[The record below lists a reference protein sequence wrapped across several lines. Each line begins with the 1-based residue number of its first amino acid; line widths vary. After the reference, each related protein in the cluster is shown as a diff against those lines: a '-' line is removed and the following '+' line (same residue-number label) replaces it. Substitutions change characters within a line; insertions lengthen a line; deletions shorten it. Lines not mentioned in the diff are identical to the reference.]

1 MDTEEQIDQNNF
13 GKLTF
18 LKTLVLSVALLSFT
32 TASAQQTQTPLDH
45 LAFEQSTYNTAI
57 GVRAAEPG
65 ALTLK
70 HFFNDQV
77 ALEGILGVWN
87 HGFRATLLLEKHVP
101 TAKVSGLSWYYGAG
115 AHLSYYDHD
124 HWFRYNE
131 RRYYPYFD
139 DEIGLGVDGVL
150 GIEYKIPEIPFA
162 LSLDVKPTIEYVS
175 NGDVWAD
182 FDPGLGVK
190 LTF

>member
-1 MDTEEQIDQNNF
+1 MKTEEHIDQTNP
-13 GKLTF
+13 GKLNF
-18 LKTLVLSVALLSFT
+18 LKTILLTAGLSFAL
-32 TASAQQTQTPLDH
+32 TATAQQTQTPLDK
-45 LAFEQSTYNTAI
+45 LAFEQSTYSTAI
-57 GVRAAEPG
+57 GVRASEPSG
-65 ALTLK
+65 LTIK
-70 HFFNDQV
+70 HFFNEGV
-77 ALEGILGVWN
+77 ALEGIVGFWN
-87 HGFRATLLLEKHVP
+87 HGFRTTLLLEKHVP

-124 HWFRYNE
+124 HWFRNNE

-139 DEIGLGVDGVL
+139 DELGLGVDGVL

-162 LSLDVKPTIEYVS
+162 LSLDIKPTIEYVS